1 MKSYGILS
9 SIKRDSNGFDASG
22 EYSCKDLFDNSQDG
36 ICVISADGKID
47 YMNKA
52 CDEFLE
58 IVKSAYTGKN
68 ISQVKLDSAI
78 LTAFQNR
85 QHVHVRCTRINNSI
99 PVSISVSP
107 IYADRVFKGVIAMYR
122 YEKPALRFTGSG
134 RAIEKDSHEFNL
146 SSKLNH
152 AFDEIITQ
160 SLKMKESLLMAQRAS
175 ESDSTV
181 LLRGESG
188 TGKEMVAKAIHK
200 ASKRSNA
207 PFVAVNCA
215 AIPSTL
221 LESELFGHEQ
231 GSFTGAFRRK
241 LGKFEQADGGTIFF
255 DEIGDMPPEMQ
266 IKILRVLQE
275 REFERVGGFETIR
288 CNVRVISATHRNL
301 EEAIV
306 KETFREDL
314 YYRLNVIPI
323 CLPPLRE
330 RKEDIPELVE
340 HFIQKISKKMTTSIK
355 YISDEAL
362 SCFLS
367 YHWPGNIREMEN
379 LVERLMVLGYG
390 ESIEYQSLPI
400 HIKNICQINKRENRQ
415 PLLNLNEDDDIA
427 KLEDYEKEILR
438 FALKRFGSYN
448 ATGKA
453 LGITHKTVACK
464 AKKYNLVY

>member
-1 MKSYGILS
+1 MKSYSILS
-9 SIKRDSNGFDASG
+9 SIKKDSNGFK
-22 EYSCKDLFDNSQDG
+22 E
-36 ICVISADGKID
+36 
-47 YMNKA
+47 
-52 CDEFLE
+52 
-58 IVKSAYTGKN
+58 T
-68 ISQVKLDSAI
+68 
-78 LTAFQNR
+78 
-85 QHVHVRCTRINNSI
+85 VRKG
-99 PVSISVSP
+99 SVTFN
-107 IYADRVFKGVIAMYR
+107 DR
-122 YEKPALRFTGSG
+122 
-134 RAIEKDSHEFNL
+134 
-146 SSKLNH
+146 SKLNC
-152 AFDEIITQ
+152 AFDDIITQ
-160 SLKMKESLLMAQRAS
+160 SQNMKESLLMAQRAS

-255 DEIGDMPPEMQ
+255 DEIGDMSPEMQ

-275 REFERVGGFETIR
+275 REFERIGGFETIR
-288 CNVRVISATHRNL
+288 CNVRIISATHRNL
-301 EEAIV
+301 EEAIT

-323 CLPPLRE
+323 FLPPLRE

-340 HFIQKISKKMTTSIK
+340 HFMQKLQKRIATNVKSM
-355 YISDEAL
+355 SDKVL
-362 SCFLS
+362 NYF
-367 YHWPGNIREMEN
+367 YNYYWPGNIREMEN
-379 LVERLMVLGYG
+379 LIERLLVLCSGERVDYEELMIYIKNENGYG
-390 ESIEYQSLPI
+390 
-400 HIKNICQINKRENRQ
+400 KRESYQ
-415 PLLNLNEDDDIA
+415 LLLNLNEDDEIA

-438 FALKRFGSYN
+438 FALKRFGSFN

-453 LGITHKTVACK
+453 LGITHKTVAYK
-464 AKKYNLVY
+464 AKKYNLIY